1 MRLFA
6 RFFQR
11 APAVP
16 PLSQAEIVTPQRYS
30 VFTREFDEVISARH
44 LGEALNSPPDRPNL
58 RFEYAVQDFG
68 RRFQHERLEIYE
80 WALPLIRR
88 LTGTHPAAE
97 REKMVVTFLIDHS
110 GSMRGLR
117 MIAAMV
123 AVEAAVSVLSQ
134 CGIKTEILG
143 FTTQSW
149 KGGESRKKWRRAGSP
164 PNPGRLCD
172 LRHIIYK
179 EAAKHSIAYDEFH
192 LALHPDL
199 PKENIDGEA
208 LEWAISR
215 LPAEQWNT
223 RAVCFVSDGAPVDDS
238 TLLSNQDQ
246 NLLIN
251 HLLDIEARLR
261 GEGVRIGHLL
271 LAGDVKYRDFAL
283 AEIAYEPET
292 AGKGLINIVTR
303 MLFPDEDRGL
313 TDG

>member
-1 MRLFA
+1 MRLFD

-16 PLSQAEIVTPQRYS
+16 PVSQAETAMPQPYS
-30 VFTREFDEVISARH
+30 VFTREFDEVISSRYLA
-44 LGEALNSPPDRPNL
+44 EALNNSADRPNL
-58 RFEYAVQDFG
+58 RFDYAVQDFG

-80 WALPLIRR
+80 WALPLVRR
-88 LTGTHPAAE
+88 LTSTHSAAG

-117 MIAAMV
+117 MISAMV
-123 AVEAAVSVLSQ
+123 AIETAVSILSQ

-143 FTTQSW
+143 FTTRSW
-149 KGGESRKKWRRAGSP
+149 KGGESRKKWRKAGSP

-179 EAAKHSIAYDEFH
+179 EAAKHAIAYGEFH
-192 LALHPDL
+192 FALHPDL
-199 PKENIDGEA
+199 PKKNIDGEA
-208 LEWAISR
+208 LEWAVSR
-215 LPAEQWNT
+215 LPADQWNS

-238 TLLSNQDQ
+238 TLLFNRDQ

-251 HLLDIEARLR
+251 HLLDTEAQLR
-261 GEGVRIGHLL
+261 GQGVRIGHLL
-271 LAGDVKYRDFAL
+271 LAGDVNYRDFTL
-283 AEIAYEPET
+283 SEIAYEPET

-303 MLFPDEDRGL
+303 MLFPDEDFAL